1 MFSSF
6 LLYFVNAQNYL
17 KRNEF
22 NDDKNLFVINNDIWY
37 ISILYNTRIHKR
49 INKIYIKNNTFD
61 ILQYKSSNFIIM
73 LYKFEILVII
83 TLF

>member
-6 LLYFVNAQNYL
+6 LIYFVNAQNYL

-22 NDDKNLFVINNDIWY
+22 NDDKNLFVINNDISHSD
-37 ISILYNTRIHKR
+37 ITQE
-49 INKIYIKNNTFD
+49 YIKELINIYNRNNTYD
-61 ILQYKSSNFIIM
+61 IRQYKSSNFNIT

-83 TLF
+83 TFF